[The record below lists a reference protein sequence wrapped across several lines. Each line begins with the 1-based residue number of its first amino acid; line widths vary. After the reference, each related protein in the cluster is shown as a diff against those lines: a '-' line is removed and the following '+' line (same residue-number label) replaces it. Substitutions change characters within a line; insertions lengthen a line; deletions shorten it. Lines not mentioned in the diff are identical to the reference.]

1 MAPLDET
8 VRRVRRLESRVCL
21 AKGCKT
27 RLIRE
32 AGTSD
37 LRDSV
42 LLLGKTLDHY
52 YSCLLSSNM
61 SEENCRVRPVVSNSN
76 FRYTQSTMS
85 IRKVASAMHIMHA

>member
-27 RLIRE
+27 RLIWE

-42 LLLGKTLDHY
+42 LLLGKTLDHN
-52 YSCLLSSNM
+52 YSCLLSPNM